1 MADTTILKFKID
13 SDIKDATKDVEKL
26 DKATDDAKGSF
37 GGLKKAIQ
45 GIGTALK
52 AAGVGLALAAF
63 AKLFE
68 VFSKNQKTI
77 DFFNTS
83 MTALDIVFGDL
94 IDTVGDNVDD
104 IGTWYD
110 TYFGADAQ
118 NDALTFSTVLK
129 TGIVN
134 AINQILQGYEN
145 FFAGTKMLLS
155 ILAPGT
161 WEQKLQRFDA
171 GMAMIAEGGIRM
183 FIGFEEAEKKD
194 YIGQIKDYVV
204 EVMKVAEETTKA
216 GNAAQVAAVQI
227 AGLNAEQLAQAEVLR
242 QTRDDFTKTY
252 ADRIEANDKLGA
264 KLKEML
270 ESQQA
275 LAAAEV
281 KAAQLAKNA
290 VPNLEN
296 TLRLMEAEN
305 KQLEIKEALTG
316 LESEQLQNK
325 ITLEKELADAKT
337 ELALAGTSAFELEM
351 AELQAA
357 YDLKIDLARRAGEET
372 TAIEKEFNQKR
383 RQLAAENTATMLEAY
398 SALAGGLAALAGD
411 NKELAIAQAII
422 DTIAGATKA
431 FAMEGPLGFISGAA
445 IIAAGMANVRKIMET
460 DIPGAEGGGGG
471 GIPGGGQE
479 IAPQMMGGTF
489 DLTGGLKPEPVQA
502 YVVSDDITNNQDK
515 LAAIR
520 RRATI

>member
-1 MADTTILKFKID
+1 MADKTILKFEVD
-13 SDIKDATKDVEKL
+13 SNIKDATKDVKKL

-37 GGLKKAIQ
+37 GGLKKVIQ

-52 AAGVGLALAAF
+52 AAGIGLALAAF

-83 MTALDIVFGDL
+83 MTALDIAFGDL
-94 IDTVGDNVDD
+94 IETVGDNADD
-104 IGTWYD
+104 IGTWYNE
-110 TYFGADAQ
+110 YFGADAQ
-118 NDALTFSTVLK
+118 SDVLTFSTVLK
-129 TGIVN
+129 TGLVE
-134 AINQILQGYEN
+134 AFNQVLVAYEK
-145 FFAGTKMLLS
+145 FFAGFATLLTV
-155 ILAPGT
+155 LAPGT
-161 WEQKLQRFDA
+161 WQEKADRFNK
-171 GMAMIAEGGIRM
+171 GMTSIAKGSVGL
-183 FIGFEEAEKKD
+183 FTGFDDAEKKD
-194 YIGQIKDYVV
+194 YVGQMKDYVT
-204 EVMKVAEETTKA
+204 ELIKVAEETTKA
-216 GNAAQVAAVQI
+216 GNTAQIAAVQI
-227 AGLNAEQLAQAEVLR
+227 AGLNAEQLAQAEILR

-252 ADRIEANDKLGA
+252 AERIKANEDLGA

-281 KAAQLAKNA
+281 HAAQLAKNA

-325 ITLEKELADAKT
+325 ITLEKELADAKI
-337 ELALAGTSAFELEM
+337 ELELAGTSAFELEM

-422 DTIAGATKA
+422 DTYAGATKA
-431 FAMEGPLGFISGAA
+431 LSLGPAGFIQAAA
-445 IIAAGMANVRKIMET
+445 IIAAGFANVRKIMET
-460 DIPGAEGGGGG
+460 DIPGDSGGGGG

>member
-1 MADTTILKFKID
+1 MADKTILKFKID
-13 SDIKDATKDVEKL
+13 SDIKDATKDVEDL
-26 DKATDDAKGSF
+26 EKATEGTEGAF
-37 GGLKKAIQ
+37 VGLTGAIK
-45 GIGTALK
+45 GIGIALK
-52 AAGVGLALAAF
+52 AAGIGLALAAF

-83 MTALDIVFGDL
+83 MTALDIAFGDL
-94 IDTVGDNVDD
+94 IDVVGDNVDD
-104 IGTWYD
+104 VETWYD

-118 NDALTFSTVLK
+118 DDAVSFSTTLKVGLVDAFNHVLR
-129 TGIVN
+129 
-134 AINQILQGYEN
+134 AYEAM
-145 FFAGTKMLLS
+145 FVGMGTLFSVLTAGTWQEALKRYDEGMKS
-155 ILAPGT
+155 IALGT
-161 WEQKLQRFDA
+161 I
-171 GMAMIAEGGIRM
+171 GM
-183 FIGFEEAEKKD
+183 FKGFEDAEKKD
-194 YIGQIKDYVV
+194 YAGQINDYVTSILDQ
-204 EVMKVAEETTKA
+204 ARATTEAGKA
-216 GNAAQVAAVQI
+216 AKVAAVEI
-227 AGLNAEQLAQAEVLR
+227 AGLNAEQLAAAEVLR
-242 QTRDDFTKTY
+242 QTRDDITKTY
-252 ADRIEANDKLGA
+252 AERIDANDKLGK

-275 LAAAEV
+275 LAAQEV
-281 KAAQLAKNA
+281 KAAQLAYEA
-290 VPNLEN
+290 VPNLE
-296 TLRLMEAEN
+296 EAEN
-305 KQLEIKEALTG
+305 KQLEIKEQLTG
-316 LESEQLQNK
+316 LASEQLINEVA
-325 ITLEKELADAKT
+325 LNKELAEAKT
-337 ELALAGTSAFELEM
+337 ELKLAGTSAFELEM

-357 YDLKIDLARRAGEET
+357 YDLKIDLARRAGEDT
-372 TAIEKEFNQKR
+372 TAIEKEFNQKKK
-383 RQLAAENTATMLEAY
+383 QLAAENTATMLEAY

-422 DTIAGATKA
+422 DTIAGANKA
-431 FAMEGPLGFISGAA
+431 FAMEGPLGFVSGAA

-460 DIPGAEGGGGG
+460 DIPGASGGGGG